1 VHDQTTRL
9 IASKQSSKNS
19 RNTDHS
25 FNVYDVMQSS
35 RGELGNKSVKIS
47 HVDINVATN
56 HLGIRRNQSWISVED
71 SDPIDEKDDDTISH
85 D

>member
-1 VHDQTTRL
+1 
-9 IASKQSSKNS
+9 
-19 RNTDHS
+19 
-25 FNVYDVMQSS
+25 MQSS

-71 SDPIDEKDDDTISH
+71 SDPIDEKDDDTMASTNGVISNQSNIY
-85 D
+85 